1 MKKNYKLKRFEEAYI
16 YATRITD
23 RNQLIEFGKTALFHL
38 DIEYGLFFFVVIIL
52 KNKRLNFF
60 FL

>member
-38 DIEYGLFFFVVIIL
+38 DIEYGLFYYI
-52 KNKRLNFF
+52 NNNNNNNND
-60 FL
+60 